1 VTGTLDQF
9 AATVELGEITFDE
22 EIILGP
28 DGNNNFGLME
38 GDDEYLE
45 QALSMDIGSWV
56 AFTESESKTQIAR
69 LSWKSD
75 VTNSF
80 LFVNRKGNK
89 IRNLTISGF
98 VGELRA
104 GHVKCIK
111 SSSVFDR
118 AISKMTSELIH

>member
-22 EIILGP
+22 EIVLGP
-28 DGNNNFGLME
+28 DENINFGLME

-45 QALSMDIGSWV
+45 QALSMEIGSWV
-56 AFTESESKTQIAR
+56 AFTELNSKTQIAR

-75 VTNSF
+75 VTNNF

-89 IRNLTISGF
+89 IRNMTISGF

-104 GHVKCIK
+104 GRVKCIK

-118 AISKMTSELIH
+118 AISKMTSELAH